1 MGKLIWR
8 GWRTSIKDAPQPVGI
23 VFGRNL
29 KKPDKAKPESK
40 ARSGSPNV
48 PGGVPG
54 KKVLPDDH
62 Q

>member
-29 KKPDKAKPESK
+29 KKPDKEKPESK
-40 ARSGSPNV
+40 ARSDSPNAEGTAPRKEV
-48 PGGVPG
+48 MPG
-54 KKVLPDDH
+54 DS

>member
-23 VFGRNL
+23 VYGRNL
-29 KKPDKAKPESK
+29 KKPDKEKPESK
-40 ARSGSPNV
+40 PQSNSSKTQGKVARK
-48 PGGVPG
+48 GV
-54 KKVLPDDH
+54 KPDDH

>member
-29 KKPDKAKPESK
+29 KKPDKEKPESK
-40 ARSGSPNV
+40 ARSDSPNA
-48 PGGVPG
+48 PGEVPG
-54 KKVLPDDH
+54 KEVLPDDN

>member
-29 KKPDKAKPESK
+29 KKLDKEKPENK
-40 ARSGSPNV
+40 ARSDSPNV
-48 PGGVPG
+48 QGELPG
-54 KKVLPDDH
+54 KEVVPNDN

>member
-23 VFGRNL
+23 VYGRNL
-29 KKPDKAKPESK
+29 KKPDKEKPESK
-40 ARSGSPNV
+40 AGSDSSNPEGTAPRKEV
-48 PGGVPG
+48 MPG
-54 KKVLPDDH
+54 DS

>member
-8 GWRTSIKDAPQPVGI
+8 GWRTSIEDAPQPVGI

-29 KKPDKAKPESK
+29 KKPDKEKPESK
-40 ARSGSPNV
+40 ARSGSSIKQGEV
-48 PGGVPG
+48 PRKEVI
-54 KKVLPDDH
+54 PDDH

>member
-8 GWRTSIKDAPQPVGI
+8 GWRTSIEDAPQPVGI

-29 KKPDKAKPESK
+29 KKPDKEKPESK
-40 ARSGSPNV
+40 ARSDSSSAHGEV
-48 PGGVPG
+48 PR

>member
-1 MGKLIWR
+1 MGRLIWR

-29 KKPDKAKPESK
+29 KKPDKEKPESK
-40 ARSGSPNV
+40 ARSDSSIKQGEV
-48 PGGVPG
+48 PRKEVI
-54 KKVLPDDH
+54 PDDI

>member
-8 GWRTSIKDAPQPVGI
+8 GWRTSIAGAPQPVGI

-29 KKPDKAKPESK
+29 KKPDKEKPESK
-40 ARSGSPNV
+40 ARSDSSIKQGE
-48 PGGVPG
+48 VPG
-54 KKVLPDDH
+54 KEILPDDN

>member
-8 GWRTSIKDAPQPVGI
+8 GWRTSIEDAPQPVGI

-29 KKPDKAKPESK
+29 KKPDKKKPESK
-40 ARSGSPNV
+40 ARSSSPNV
-48 PGGVPG
+48 PGE
-54 KKVLPDDH
+54 KVLPDDH

>member
-29 KKPDKAKPESK
+29 KKLDKVKPESK
-40 ARSGSPNV
+40 ARSNSSNAQGEV
-48 PGGVPG
+48 PRKDVI
-54 KKVLPDDH
+54 PDDIK
-62 Q
+62 

>member
-23 VFGRNL
+23 IYGRNF
-29 KKPDKAKPESK
+29 KKPDKEKPENK
-40 ARSGSPNV
+40 VRSDSSIRQGEV
-48 PGGVPG
+48 RRKEVI
-54 KKVLPDDH
+54 PDDN